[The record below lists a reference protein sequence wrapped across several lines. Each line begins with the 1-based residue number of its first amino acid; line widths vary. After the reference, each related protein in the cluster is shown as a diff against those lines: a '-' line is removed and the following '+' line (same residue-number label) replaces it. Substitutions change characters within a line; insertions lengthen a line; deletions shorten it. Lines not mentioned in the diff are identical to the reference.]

1 MQSTAETTTAEE
13 ETTSEKESE
22 KDRESSSSKADVPVN
37 PKDYERAKMSIFT
50 YDIGTHTGTCAMSPH
65 GVTCT
70 GGTPADAPMVT
81 AVPLPP
87 RKADAIY
94 AGEDGMHYTVFEGV
108 GPSQGDLKPGQSIQ
122 INENFCSYPDKKTL
136 KCSSGDSMSYTIT
149 GNDGK
154 ISPKGQLDEPPVWT
168 LPDYY

>member
-1 MQSTAETTTAEE
+1 MSTIAAPEPAESSAATTTRA
-13 ETTSEKESE
+13 
-22 KDRESSSSKADVPVN
+22 ADKPVN
-37 PKDYERAKMSIFT
+37 PKDYERAGMSIFR
-50 YDIGTHTGTCAMSPH
+50 YDIGTHTGTCAISPH

-108 GPSQGDLKPGQSIQ
+108 GPAQGDLKPGQSIQ
-122 INENFCSYPDKKTL
+122 VNENFCSYPDDSTL
-136 KCSSGDSMSYTIT
+136 KCRSGNSMSYTVTGDRGTIT
-149 GNDGK
+149 
-154 ISPKGQLDEPPVWT
+154 PEGQLDDPPVWT